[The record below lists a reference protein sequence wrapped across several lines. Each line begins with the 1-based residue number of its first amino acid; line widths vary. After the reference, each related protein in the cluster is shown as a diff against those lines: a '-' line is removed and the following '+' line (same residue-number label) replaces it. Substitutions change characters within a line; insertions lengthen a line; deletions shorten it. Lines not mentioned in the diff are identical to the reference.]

1 MTQLKKKLPNYV
13 ILVLTLVLF
22 RTVFIPVSSQQLTT
36 YKMTFVVST
45 TSDWTSLSFFN
56 LTLLSSNY
64 SIVLGENAP
73 QLSYSVSSNQITIHK
88 KQFDETNVTI
98 KFYVTFSIEGKPSLL
113 IEKGD
118 IGSTALKIYDKS
130 GKEIFSAVS
139 VSHVSNDTS
148 GLNPRSFYLPSLE
161 NFELSKEEANL
172 SKVLSRQLVLAFYY
186 PWYGNPQSN
195 EGSGILT
202 HWEKI
207 EYNSIGSS
215 TYYPLLGPYD
225 SQDERVIEAHIEMA
239 KVSGIDGFICSWWG
253 IGTFEDDAFK
263 KILKVAS
270 KENFSVTIYY
280 ESVRDITQ
288 DQIVDELS
296 YILSSYSS
304 EPSFLKIN
312 GKPTVFVYAVSAYN
326 RNSKFWN
333 EVISKVKEKTK
344 VDAIFIADSF
354 DMSYFDVFDG
364 FHTYNPIWISRKNF
378 YNVYSSEAKVIR
390 VNGKIWAATVC
401 PGYDDRKIRKPGN
414 YVNREDGAY
423 YNLTWNASVESN
435 PDIVLICTF
444 NEWHEGTNIEPS
456 REFGFKYLQLTK
468 YWVEKYK
475 NTSFIQQETPAIKLS
490 FQNNE
495 LTLSNNGKGDAIAV
509 NLLVTQRDLNKNFNV
524 WSYKGNAYVL
534 PVNSTTISLWIPL
547 IKENDNVKVSLPFL
561 GPGDFSVR
569 LCYYSLSGE
578 AFTENITYSSSIKST
593 TGLNFSILAL
603 ASFVILIIMVLL
615 IYKVLVYRW
624 RTLSQHSFTKLVFL
638 TFSKIGES

>member
-1 MTQLKKKLPNYV
+1 MTQLKKNMPNYV

-22 RTVFIPVSSQQLTT
+22 RTVLVPVSSQQLTT

-139 VSHVSNDTS
+139 VGHVSNDTS

-202 HWEKI
+202 HWENI
-207 EYNSIGSS
+207 GYNSIGSS

-296 YILSSYSS
+296 YVLSSYSS

-312 GKPTVFVYAVSAYN
+312 GRPTVFVYAVSAYN

-354 DMSYFDVFDG
+354 DMSYFNVFDG
-364 FHTYNPIWISRKNF
+364 F
-378 YNVYSSEAKVIR
+378 
-390 VNGKIWAATVC
+390 
-401 PGYDDRKIRKPGN
+401 
-414 YVNREDGAY
+414 
-423 YNLTWNASVESN
+423 
-435 PDIVLICTF
+435 
-444 NEWHEGTNIEPS
+444 
-456 REFGFKYLQLTK
+456 QL
-468 YWVEKYK
+468 
-475 NTSFIQQETPAIKLS
+475 
-490 FQNNE
+490 
-495 LTLSNNGKGDAIAV
+495 
-509 NLLVTQRDLNKNFNV
+509 
-524 WSYKGNAYVL
+524 
-534 PVNSTTISLWIPL
+534 
-547 IKENDNVKVSLPFL
+547 
-561 GPGDFSVR
+561 
-569 LCYYSLSGE
+569 
-578 AFTENITYSSSIKST
+578 
-593 TGLNFSILAL
+593 
-603 ASFVILIIMVLL
+603 
-615 IYKVLVYRW
+615 
-624 RTLSQHSFTKLVFL
+624 
-638 TFSKIGES
+638 